1 MRSYMLGEPL
11 DMSALAAELG
21 IGRAT
26 LYRWVGNREEL
37 LARVLAEYT
46 ERTLRDAVDAASGE
60 GADLVVDVL
69 RRFMTTVATAEPLA
83 TLTQREPLLFIRL
96 AMAPGMVEDRAARSL
111 ADLLEREVAARR
123 LSLELPAQVMAGA
136 LVRLCDAYL
145 YAHLLGGAEPQ
156 IDTTVQLASL
166 LLRTRA

>member
-111 ADLLEREVAARR
+111 ANLLEREVAARR
-123 LSLELPAQVMAGA
+123 LSLELPAHVMAGA